1 MEEVHRELEENQ
13 RDITVSDYIDASNA
27 DGGIM
32 KKKKKKV
39 MINFASNASLPMNTN
54 DTQLHDGTNSED
66 FYIILIL
73 YSDQK

>member
-54 DTQLHDGTNSED
+54 DT
-66 FYIILIL
+66 
-73 YSDQK
+73 